1 MTLLL
6 ETIEKHKRHHLKDKP
21 IFIDGLSSRGKLSV
35 HISNYIIG
43 NKEFIEPK
51 GVLIAASLIKFWHC
65 IKILRS
71 IPKNNFMK
79 SLFRKAIGLLIFS
92 QRSFDTQKKVFQVSR
107 NMPCTLS
114 GLIIL
119 KFT

>member
-21 IFIDGLSSRGKLSV
+21 IFIGGLSSRGKLSV

-51 GVLIAASLIKFWHC
+51 GVLIAASLIKFLALHKDS
-65 IKILRS
+65 KINIEKQFYEITVQES
-71 IPKNNFMK
+71 NWIID
-79 SLFRKAIGLLIFS
+79 LFA
-92 QRSFDTQKKVFQVSR
+92 KKF
-107 NMPCTLS
+107 
-114 GLIIL
+114 
-119 KFT
+119 